1 MFYVLD
7 SFNTF
12 WSMRS
17 EIQFKNMRAAICVNI
32 CKMYLYTGLIE
43 QRKCAEPADFLG
55 GSRYEPTTAWLFRPA
70 YSKTF
75 NKDEWPVH

>member
-1 MFYVLD
+1 MF
-7 SFNTF
+7 TF
-12 WSMRS
+12 WIPLILFGACVLKYSLKTACCDMR
-17 EIQFKNMRAAICVNI
+17 K
-32 CKMYLYTGLIE
+32 YLENVPTGLIE

-75 NKDEWPVH
+75 NKDEWPVP